1 MDLRLQIYLYQLRL
15 LFIIGALVSDIVL
28 FILEVTPEAN
38 DYVIAL
44 LLGSFLL
51 NDLVLLRV
59 RSDNVGFVLLCWRT
73 TRFLYTSF

>member
-51 NDLVLLRV
+51 NDLVLYCV
-59 RSDNVGFVLLCWRT
+59 SM
-73 TRFLYTSF
+73 FLI